1 MYKLIYIFFGVIFFS
16 CSTTDQKNNQSS
28 YLNFPTKK
36 DTSIR
41 YAKRFSVSQNQQ
53 FKLIYLFGNIEIN
66 DTTAVYIILK
76 DSTLS
81 LKKAKNEFIFKQYV
95 KKIASLSSV
104 YTNMLYQLN
113 ELQHIVAIENSD
125 YYCNTEVLK
134 KIANNQI
141 IELVKSP
148 KIDVERTIS
157 LNPDIIFSFGM
168 GNDESSENKKI
179 NQANIPT
186 VLCLDH
192 LEESPL
198 ARAEWIKFYAAFV
211 GKETLADSIFKAVE
225 KNYLE
230 LKLIASNT
238 KSLPTVFTEIK
249 YGDVWYVPAGKSF
262 AATFLKDASA
272 SYVFENNLKT
282 GSLNLSF
289 EEVYS
294 KAKDAN
300 FWLNFASVT
309 SKKELLAFEPRYA
322 NFKAFKTGNLFNN
335 NKTTNSK
342 GYSNYWETGI
352 LYPNKVLSDLILIF
366 HPEIK
371 NLIEA
376 NIDKRELFYYK
387 KLE

>member
-1 MYKLIYIFFGVIFFS
+1 MNKFVYIFFIGIFFS
-16 CSTTDQKNNQSS
+16 CSSTNKKNNQYS
-28 YLNFPTKK
+28 YLSFPTKK
-36 DTSIR
+36 DTSIS
-41 YAKRFSVSQNQQ
+41 YAKRFSVSENQH
-53 FKLIYLFGNIEIN
+53 FKLIYLFGSVDIK

-81 LKKAKNEFIFKQYV
+81 LKKANNEFIFKHYV

-104 YTNMLYQLN
+104 YTNMLCQLN

-125 YYCNTEVLK
+125 YYCNVDVLK
-134 KIANNQI
+134 KVANNQLL
-141 IELVKSP
+141 ELVKSP
-148 KIDVERTIS
+148 QIDVEKTIV

-168 GNDESSENKKI
+168 GNAESNEDKKI
-179 NQANIPT
+179 KQANIPT

-211 GKETLADSIFKAVE
+211 GKEYLADSIFKGIE

-230 LKLIASNT
+230 LKLIASSA

-249 YGDVWYVPAGKSF
+249 YGDVWYAPAGKSF

-272 SYVFENNLKT
+272 MYIFSDNLKT

-294 KAKDAN
+294 KAKDAD
-300 FWLNFASVT
+300 F
-309 SKKELLAFEPRYA
+309 
-322 NFKAFKTGNLFNN
+322 
-335 NKTTNSK
+335 
-342 GYSNYWETGI
+342 
-352 LYPNKVLSDLILIF
+352 
-366 HPEIK
+366 
-371 NLIEA
+371 
-376 NIDKRELFYYK
+376 
-387 KLE
+387 